1 MKAGEQ
7 SLPGS
12 PLLVSVCINQCSRRR
27 SGLGGARSDIGHGC
41 SVTKIRNPCNYEGQY
56 RCRPGS
62 TTVAAPHGRT
72 AMVRDVLIVLIGIVL
87 PIILLLFLAW
97 HYLL

>member
-1 MKAGEQ
+1 MSALGQKQTFALQKVMSALPPKADM
-7 SLPGS
+7 
-12 PLLVSVCINQCSRRR
+12 C
-27 SGLGGARSDIGHGC
+27 GAKTN
-41 SVTKIRNPCNYEGQY
+41 VLRNPCNYEGQY